1 MLIVC
6 IKKSLNWCDQ
16 TNHWLRHRLV
26 FDNTNSFLRMF
37 IELTQFYYHT
47 CNKNIPLIITI
58 LKSYKTVAL
67 RDVQDL
73 NPKKEITV
81 LKGPT
86 N

>member
-1 MLIVC
+1 
-6 IKKSLNWCDQ
+6 
-16 TNHWLRHRLV
+16 
-26 FDNTNSFLRMF
+26 MF

-86 N
+86 NWKTLQKTSKIVATDNKLLKKHLVTLE